1 MLVFIATGPVSQPKS
16 FPMSQPK
23 ILAFAGSVRQKS
35 YNHQLLTV
43 ASQAAEEAGAIV
55 TVLNLRDYTLP
66 IFDEDFEA
74 EQGAPENAR
83 RLQQLFI
90 DHDGLLL
97 ASPEY
102 NSSITPLLKNV
113 IDWVSRPIPDQP
125 PLAAYRGKFAA
136 LLAASPGALGG
147 LRGLVHVR
155 AILGNIGVTVLP
167 QQFALSK
174 ASGAFNSDGRLAD
187 EKQQQTVTEIGRTLA
202 QTIAKFRA

>member
-1 MLVFIATGPVSQPKS
+1 
-16 FPMSQPK
+16 MSQPK
-23 ILAFAGSVRQKS
+23 ILAFAGSARQQS
-35 YNHQLLTV
+35 YNHQLLQV
-43 ASQAAEEAGAIV
+43 AAEAAENAGAKVSLI
-55 TVLNLRDYTLP
+55 NFRDYSLP
-66 IFDEDFEA
+66 IFDEDLEA
-74 EQGAPENAR
+74 EQGTPENAR

-90 DHDGLLL
+90 DHDGLLI

-125 PLAAYRGKFAA
+125 PLAAYQGKLAA

-174 ASGAFNSDGRLAD
+174 ANTAFDSDGRLID
-187 EKQQQTVTEIGRTLA
+187 EKQQRTVEQIGQSLA
-202 QTIAKFRA
+202 QMIAKMKA